1 MTPSVGAAY
10 WEIVGLQGRKMIAT
24 MLLVL
29 LVAPL
34 AAASAASLAS
44 CMDCPDPAS
53 THHAKPCQWVT
64 PLPCCDE
71 SATLIRSGTSSPE
84 APTLGLVDWLLTPR
98 RVDVPMLGSLENAAE
113 LARLTSPLRLSVVS
127 RV

>member
-1 MTPSVGAAY
+1 MSFPD
-10 WEIVGLQGRKMIAT
+10 RKMIAA

-34 AAASAASLAS
+34 AAASVASLSSCLECPEPAS
-44 CMDCPDPAS
+44 DS
-53 THHAKPCQWVT
+53 THHAMPCQWVT
-64 PLPCCDE
+64 PLPCCDD

-84 APTLGLVDWLLTPR
+84 APTLGLVDWLLTPSSA
-98 RVDVPMLGSLENAAE
+98 DAAMPGFLQNAAE